1 MGEVVRDFT
10 GDMVRL
16 GKKIFAGTHNPYNN
30 SVLDNLFYALSR
42 QDNSWDYVV
51 LPKNEIRSL
60 EVKHEYSEMPTWEI
74 ESIDPYLIR
83 EEDLEKAFQKQ
94 DRKEENKMAD
104 TRKILNIYEDIEI
117 VKIRKKYDEKC
128 EKVES
133 ESVESKIAKKV
144 REYAQ
149 KELKKAFPDYDES
162 KESIITVTFKI
173 TDETRIKIEELH
185 KERRKEQEKLD
196 KKIQEINAI
205 LEMAETFEQ
214 KMQTLL
220 AYDVVDDKGV
230 MKK

>member
-1 MGEVVRDFT
+1 MAEVVRDFM
-10 GDMVRL
+10 GDMVCSN
-16 GKKIFAGTHNPYNN
+16 KKNVGTYNPYNN
-30 SVLDNLFYALSR
+30 SVLDNLFRALSR
-42 QDNSWDYVV
+42 KDYSWDYAV
-51 LPKNEIRSL
+51 LPKNKIKSL
-60 EVKHEYSEMPTWEI
+60 EVKHGYSEMPTWEI
-74 ESIDPYLIR
+74 ESINPYLIR

-104 TRKILNIYEDIEI
+104 TRKILDIYEDIETL
-117 VKIRKKYDEKC
+117 KIRKKYDEKC

-133 ESVESKIAKKV
+133 ESAESKIAKKV

-173 TDETRIKIEELH
+173 TDETRTKIEELH

-196 KKIQEINAI
+196 RKIQEINAI
-205 LEMAETFEQ
+205 LEMTETFEQ

>member
-1 MGEVVRDFT
+1 MAEVVRDFM
-10 GDMVRL
+10 GNMVCS
-16 GKKIFAGTHNPYNN
+16 GKKNDGTYNPYHN
-30 SVLDNLFYALSR
+30 SNLYNILCGLSR

-51 LPKNEIRSL
+51 LPKNKIRSL
-60 EVKHEYSEMPTWEI
+60 DVKHGYSEMPMWEI
-74 ESIDPYLIR
+74 ESINPFLIR
-83 EEDLEKAFQKQ
+83 EEDLEKVFPKQ

-149 KELKKAFPDYDES
+149 KELKKAFPNYDES
-162 KESIITVTFKI
+162 KESIITVTFNI
-173 TDETRIKIEELH
+173 TDETRTKIEELH
-185 KERRKEQEKLD
+185 KERRKEQKELD
-196 KKIQEINAI
+196 EKIQEINAI
-205 LEMAETFEQ
+205 LEIAETFEQ

-220 AYDVVDDKGV
+220 AYDVVDNKGV

>member
-1 MGEVVRDFT
+1 MAEVVRDFM
-10 GDMVRL
+10 GNMVCS
-16 GKKIFAGTHNPYNN
+16 GKKNVGTYNPYHN
-30 SVLDNLFYALSR
+30 SNLYNILCGLSR
-42 QDNSWDYVV
+42 QDNTWDYVV
-51 LPKNEIRSL
+51 LPKNKIRSL
-60 EVKHEYSEMPTWEI
+60 DVKHGYSEMPMWEI
-74 ESIDPYLIR
+74 ESINPFLIR
-83 EEDLEKAFQKQ
+83 EEDLEKVFPKQ

-149 KELKKAFPDYDES
+149 KELKKAFPNYDES
-162 KESIITVTFKI
+162 KESIITVTFNI
-173 TDETRIKIEELH
+173 TDETRTKIEELH
-185 KERRKEQEKLD
+185 KERRKEQKELD
-196 KKIQEINAI
+196 EKIQEINAI
-205 LEMAETFEQ
+205 LEIAETFEQ

-220 AYDVVDDKGV
+220 AYDVVDNKGV

>member
-30 SVLDNLFYALSR
+30 SVLDNLFCALSR

-51 LPKNEIRSL
+51 LPKNKIRSL
-60 EVKHEYSEMPTWEI
+60 DVKHEYSEMPTWEI
-74 ESIDPYLIR
+74 ESINPYLIR
-83 EEDLEKAFQKQ
+83 EEDLEKAFPKQ

-104 TRKILNIYEDIEI
+104 TRKILNIYEDIETL
-117 VKIRKKYDEKC
+117 KIRKNYDEKC

-149 KELKKAFPDYDES
+149 KELKKVFPDYDES

-173 TDETRIKIEELH
+173 TDETRTKIEELH

-220 AYDVVDDKGV
+220 AYDVVDNKGV

>member
-1 MGEVVRDFT
+1 MAEVVRDFM
-10 GDMVRL
+10 GNMVCS
-16 GKKIFAGTHNPYNN
+16 GKKNVGTYNPYHN
-30 SVLDNLFYALSR
+30 SNLYNILCGLSR

-51 LPKNEIRSL
+51 LPKNKIRSL
-60 EVKHEYSEMPTWEI
+60 DVKHGYSEMPMWEI
-74 ESIDPYLIR
+74 ESINPFLIR
-83 EEDLEKAFQKQ
+83 EEDLEKVFPKQ

-104 TRKILNIYEDIEI
+104 ARKILNIYEDIEI

-149 KELKKAFPDYDES
+149 KELKKAFPNYDES
-162 KESIITVTFKI
+162 KESIITVTFNI
-173 TDETRIKIEELH
+173 TDETRTKIEELH
-185 KERRKEQEKLD
+185 KERRKEQKELD
-196 KKIQEINAI
+196 EKIQEINAI
-205 LEMAETFEQ
+205 LEIAETFEQ

-220 AYDVVDDKGV
+220 AYDVVDNKGV